1 MHKAGY
7 QISSF
12 LDEVVTEEFTDCL
25 HLMEYL
31 NKNGLSSAGKND
43 RNTVIR
49 DVILG
54 VNGVYNTLYSM
65 PFEKAVVMDDDGK
78 QVTIEQDAYQHGVD
92 SQGPSMVIP
101 ASFHLVQYV
110 GWKYH
115 HSQVQANERGSGA
128 TIEEFVNGI
137 LEDDEEAKSR
147 VKFGSLQEEE
157 MNENILY
164 NSNPK
169 S

>member
-78 QVTIEQDAYQHGVD
+78 
-92 SQGPSMVIP
+92 
-101 ASFHLVQYV
+101 
-110 GWKYH
+110 
-115 HSQVQANERGSGA
+115 
-128 TIEEFVNGI
+128 
-137 LEDDEEAKSR
+137 
-147 VKFGSLQEEE
+147 
-157 MNENILY
+157 
-164 NSNPK
+164 
-169 S
+169 